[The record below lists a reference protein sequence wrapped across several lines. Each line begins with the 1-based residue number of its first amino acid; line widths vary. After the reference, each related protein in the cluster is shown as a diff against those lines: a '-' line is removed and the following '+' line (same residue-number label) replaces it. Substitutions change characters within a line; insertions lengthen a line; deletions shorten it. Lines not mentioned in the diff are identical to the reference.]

1 MVRRIR
7 SRANY
12 DHACDCITMKI
23 YINKYRDHW
32 FSPYTMIDYLFF
44 WTDRHKSDRPKWAEA
59 WCERLV
65 PLSRAIQKL
74 LDWIHPKIDY
84 VKIDHWDTWSM
95 DHTLA
100 SVTLPMLRQ
109 LKDTKHGSPCV
120 DDADVPEELKST
132 SAPPKKNEWDTDEN
146 HHKRWDWVLAEMIF
160 AFECKLDH
168 SWQDEFRSGELEY
181 IHVPVDQDGNEVSKK
196 DAKFY
201 QMRHGPNH
209 TYKCDY
215 EGMQVVE
222 KRIQFGFLLFGKY
235 YQNLWD

>member
-1 MVRRIR
+1 
-7 SRANY
+7 
-12 DHACDCITMKI
+12 MKI

-32 FSPYTMIDYLFF
+32 LSPHTMIGYLFF
-44 WTDRHKSDRPKWAEA
+44 WTDRPKWAEA
-59 WCERLV
+59 CCESLV
-65 PLSRAIQKL
+65 PFSRAIQKI
-74 LDWIHPKIDY
+74 LDFIHPKIDY
-84 VKIDHWDTWSM
+84 VKIDYWDTWSM

-100 SVTLPMLRQ
+100 RITLPMLRQ
-109 LKDTKHGSPCV
+109 LKATKHGSPCV

-168 SWQDEFRSGELEY
+168 SWQDKFRSGEL
-181 IHVPVDQDGNEVSKK
+181 
-196 DAKFY
+196 F
-201 QMRHGPNH
+201 QMKHGPNC

-215 EGMQVVE
+215 EGMQLVE
-222 KRIQFGFLLFGKY
+222 TRIQYGFLLFGKY